1 VTERWGLEADDMRRY
16 LLLAGAFALLAFR
29 SPHLASQAGPVPAQ
43 AVAEADLKYYC
54 EDIPPSNYL
63 EGGVVKGV
71 SAETLR
77 LIWKKMGM
85 SEQPIRVVP
94 WSRGYE
100 IALKERNAVLFS
112 MSRTAE
118 REALFKWAG
127 PIFTVRSV
135 LLGRSGRDI
144 ELRSLE
150 DARKYAIGVLKD
162 DVMASFLEA
171 RGFGGRNLQSV
182 SGLDMN
188 FEKLEL
194 GRIDLIAHS
203 LNTFDKFIE
212 MHGLDPK
219 RYRVYFVVSANRNF
233 YAFNRETSDG
243 IVAAFQKAFDSLSA
257 ERKAI
262 LAGYGLSE

>member
-1 VTERWGLEADDMRRY
+1 MRRNI
-16 LLLAGAFALLAFR
+16 LAAAVVALLI
-29 SPHLASQAGPVPAQ
+29 SPPWLLASQAPAKG
-43 AVAEADLKYYC
+43 AADLKYYC
-54 EDIPPSNYL
+54 EDLPPSNYL
-63 EGGVVKGV
+63 EGGVLKGA

-77 LIWKKMGM
+77 LVWKKMGLA
-85 SEQPIRVVP
+85 EQPIRVVP
-94 WSRGYE
+94 WARGYE

-135 LLGRSGRDI
+135 LLGLSGRDI
-144 ELRSLE
+144 RLSSIE
-150 DARKYAIGVLKD
+150 DARKYAVGVVKD
-162 DVMASFLEA
+162 DVMEPFLQA
-171 RGFGGRNLQSV
+171 RGFGGKNLQSV
-182 SGLDMN
+182 SGLDVN

-212 MHGLDPK
+212 MRSLDPK
-219 RYRVYFVVSANRNF
+219 RYEVYLVVSVNRNY

-243 IVAAFQKAFDSLSA
+243 IVADFQRAFDASSA

-262 LAGYGLSE
+262 LARYGLSE

>member
-1 VTERWGLEADDMRRY
+1 MRWNILIA
-16 LLLAGAFALLAFR
+16 AAFAF
-29 SPHLASQAGPVPAQ
+29 LASRPCPLAAQ
-43 AVAEADLKYYC
+43 AIPETAADLKYYC

-77 LIWKKMGM
+77 LIWKKMGI

-94 WSRGYE
+94 WARGYE

-118 REALFKWAG
+118 REALFKWVG

-135 LLGRSGRDI
+135 LLGLAGRDI

-150 DARKYAIGVLKD
+150 DARTYAIGVVKD
-162 DVMASFLEA
+162 DVMESFLES
-171 RGFGGRNLQSV
+171 RGFGGKNLQSV
-182 SGLDMN
+182 SGLDRN

-194 GRIDLIAHS
+194 GRLDLIAHS
-203 LNTFDKFIE
+203 LDTFNKYIE

-219 RYRVYFVVSANRNF
+219 RFHVYLVVSAMQNY
-233 YAFNRETSDG
+233 YAFNRGTNDG
-243 IVAAFQKAFDSLSA
+243 IVADLQRTFDALSA
-257 ERKAI
+257 EREAV
-262 LAGYGLSE
+262 LARYGLSR